1 MGVQH
6 LEPVASAAGSKASV
20 GDVSSACRQAGA
32 MWALNSL
39 VLVASIQLSL
49 VPISDSRA
57 QPNQVSEEEG
67 ENRLTL
73 IEEES
78 GRQDDRLKW
87 GDVNELDEREEENR
101 ESKRRG
107 EEEREAKLEEQ
118 GEGVFANPKER
129 SNDLE
134 RNESLA
140 ASLSNKGV
148 SSSPKN
154 RLQMLWSRFFGAE
167 QIKEQTTVLG
177 RRRRQAFSS
186 SPLPEAEPTEELLVE
201 EPKKG
206 PSLGQIL
213 GVASLIIL
221 VFYIFGISWKLFKI
235 HRGTYVEEE
244 PVFYKYK

>member
-1 MGVQH
+1 M
-6 LEPVASAAGSKASV
+6 
-20 GDVSSACRQAGA
+20 
-32 MWALNSL
+32 
-39 VLVASIQLSL
+39 
-49 VPISDSRA
+49 
-57 QPNQVSEEEG
+57 
-67 ENRLTL
+67 TL

-129 SNDLE
+129 NNDLE
-134 RNESLA
+134 KNESLA
-140 ASLSNKGV
+140 ASLANKGV
-148 SSSPKN
+148 SSSSQN
-154 RLQMLWSRFFGAE
+154 RLQMLWSRFFGGE
-167 QIKEQTTVLG
+167 QIGEQTTVLG

-206 PSLGQIL
+206 PR
-213 GVASLIIL
+213 
-221 VFYIFGISWKLFKI
+221 WK
-235 HRGTYVEEE
+235 
-244 PVFYKYK
+244 

>member
-1 MGVQH
+1 
-6 LEPVASAAGSKASV
+6 
-20 GDVSSACRQAGA
+20 VSSACRQAGA

-129 SNDLE
+129 NNDLE
-134 RNESLA
+134 KNESLA
-140 ASLSNKGV
+140 ASLANKGV

-154 RLQMLWSRFFGAE
+154 RLEMLWSRFFGVE
-167 QIKEQTTVLG
+167 QIREQIGEQIREQTTVLG